1 MALDHAHRGDARTAR
16 PGALHAWLLAVRPRT
31 LTIAVGPVL
40 VGTAAGSAEAGRFDP
55 AAMAVA
61 MIAAVLI
68 QAGTNL
74 QNDVGD
80 CLRGADGADR
90 IGPPRVTSLGWLSA
104 AQVERAAAIAFG
116 LAIALGSYLVR
127 LGGWPVLAAGVASIA
142 AGIAYT
148 RGPRPIA
155 YTGLGESFV
164 FVFFGLVAVC
174 GSYYLQAGSL
184 GPSAILAGAMIGL
197 LAAAV
202 LAVNNYRDIESD
214 RRAGKHTLAACLGGG
229 FARVEYAG
237 LLLAPFVLLAAL
249 VPLADMGAAA
259 AMPLIALPW
268 AARLAWTIH
277 RRPPGRWL
285 NGLLAETALL
295 GLAFAGLLA
304 ASFGLPRAL

>member
-1 MALDHAHRGDARTAR
+1 MALDHARCGDAREAR

-80 CLRGADGADR
+80 FLRGADGADR
-90 IGPPRVTSLGWLSA
+90 LGPPRVTSAGWLSA
-104 AQVERAAAIAFG
+104 AQVERAAALAFG
-116 LAIALGSYLVR
+116 LAIALGGYLVR
-127 LGGWPVLAAGVASIA
+127 LGGWPVLVAGVASIA

-155 YTGLGESFV
+155 YTALGEVFV
-164 FVFFGLVAVC
+164 FVFFGLVAVG

-184 GPSAILAGAMIGL
+184 GRSAIGAGAMIGL

-214 RRAGKHTLAACLGGG
+214 RRAGKHTLAACIGGG
-229 FARVEYAG
+229 FARAEYAV
-237 LLLAPFVLLAAL
+237 LLLAPFALLAAL
-249 VPLADMGAAA
+249 LPLAHMGAAA

-268 AARLAWTIH
+268 AARLAWRSTAGH
-277 RRPPGRWL
+277 R
-285 NGLLAETALL
+285 
-295 GLAFAGLLA
+295 AG
-304 ASFGLPRAL
+304 G